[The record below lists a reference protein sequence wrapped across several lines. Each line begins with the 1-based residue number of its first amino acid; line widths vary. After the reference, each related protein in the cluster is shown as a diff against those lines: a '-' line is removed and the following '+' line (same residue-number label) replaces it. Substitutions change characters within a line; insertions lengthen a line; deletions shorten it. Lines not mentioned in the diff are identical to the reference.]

1 MKKLLVIFSLLVT
14 KLLFSQEEV
23 PFTIRYQ
30 NYIQG
35 DLTFIANN
43 IVNRN
48 ERQNANESYDKAS
61 EYSKLND
68 EFEMSY
74 IDIDKEN
81 LTYSSSSAIFL
92 PKKNAKEVVFAG
104 LYWSATYKY
113 GIGFNDNEVYSGDG
127 PREPNINEIKI
138 KTPSQ
143 NNYVDIKG
151 DIIFDGYQNAKHKN
165 NAPYVCFYD
174 LTEMVKDNPYGNYT
188 VANIKSTQGFIE
200 GGVSAGWV
208 IYFVYNDGDAIKKYI
223 TLYDGFAY
231 VYNKPIDI
239 KLSNFLTPKKGEI
252 NTRIA
257 LAALE
262 GDLKI
267 EGDNVRIKNATTNRY
282 YPIFSK
288 TRLGNNF
295 FNSQI
300 TIDQDQFLSRTPS
313 SLNTLGFDALIL
325 SLDNKK
331 NKIIDNNT
339 TETEL
344 RIASVGDKL
353 YLFSA
358 GFSIDVDEEFYE
370 KNKKRVVEKKVNE
383 LTVADKEIPPV
394 KIEKIKTLSTV
405 KEVKKS
411 NAKIQDVK
419 KESVAESTEKSVKGT
434 AKEPTI
440 VKDANILVPKVDE
453 NKVVNTNEVSDESNN
468 AIKKNKKSKI
478 GNIKIGVKTVPDI
491 NVSDTPNSTLNLN
504 TSDITIN
511 TNKKVNVY
519 EERPVV
525 FSEKTFTPVGKSDI
539 TRELKDIR
547 VLSIK
552 SSLKSGFY
560 IIANVFAVKKNLTN
574 YMRFLDDHNIES
586 HFFLNPENNYNYVY
600 LLYLENIDDIK
611 KAYHSNL
618 NNRFFDDYWILK
630 VE

>member
-1 MKKLLVIFSLLVT
+1 MKKLLVIFSLLLT

-23 PFTIRYQ
+23 AFSIRYQ

-48 ERQNANESYDKAS
+48 ERQNANESYDKAT

-143 NNYVDIKG
+143 NDYVAITG
-151 DIIFDGYQNAKHKN
+151 DIIFDGYQNEKHKN

-174 LTEMVKDNPYGNYT
+174 LTAMVKDNPYGSYT

-208 IYFVYNDGDAIKKYI
+208 IYFVYNDGEAVKKYI

-231 VYNKPIDI
+231 VYNKPIEI
-239 KLSNFLTPKKGEI
+239 KLSNFLTPKTGEI

-267 EGDNVRIKNATTNRY
+267 EGDNVRLKNVKTNRY
-282 YPIFSK
+282 FPIFSK

-300 TIDQDQFLSRTPS
+300 SIDQDQFLSRTPS

-325 SLDNKK
+325 SLDNK
-331 NKIIDNNT
+331 NNRIIDNNT

-344 RIASVGDKL
+344 KITSVGDKL

-370 KNKKRVVEKKVNE
+370 KNKKKPIEKKVNE
-383 LTVADKEIPPV
+383 ISLVEKENPIS
-394 KIEKIKTLSTV
+394 KNEKIKALNTPKELKKPTP
-405 KEVKKS
+405 KIQEVKKEIAAIS
-411 NAKIQDVK
+411 AEKTVK
-419 KESVAESTEKSVKGT
+419 VND
-434 AKEPTI
+434 KEPITVKNENI
-440 VKDANILVPKVDE
+440 VVTKIDNNTVL
-453 NKVVNTNEVSDESNN
+453 NTNEIADES
-468 AIKKNKKSKI
+468 KSDTQKTKKSRI
-478 GNIKIGVKTVPDI
+478 GNIKIGVKTIPDG
-491 NVSDTPNSTLNLN
+491 NVSDTPSNAVNLSTSEITTNSSKNVT
-504 TSDITIN
+504 
-511 TNKKVNVY
+511 VY
-519 EERPVV
+519 EEKPIA
-525 FSEKTFTPVGKSDI
+525 FSEKTFSPADKSI
-539 TRELKDIR
+539 TTRQLKDIR
-547 VLSIK
+547 VLTVK
-552 SSLKSGFY
+552 SSLKPGFY

-574 YMRFLDDHNIES
+574 YVRFLADHKIES
-586 HFFLNPENNYNYVY
+586 HFFLNPENDYHYVY
-600 LLYLENIDDIK
+600 LKYLENIDEIQ

-618 NNRFFDDYWILK
+618 DNTFFDDYWILK

>member
-1 MKKLLVIFSLLVT
+1 MKKLLVISSLLVT
-14 KLLFSQEEV
+14 KLLFSQEEI
-23 PFTIRYQ
+23 PFSIRYQ

-48 ERQNANESYDKAS
+48 ERQNANESYDKATG
-61 EYSKLND
+61 YSKLND

-74 IDIDKEN
+74 IDIDKDN
-81 LTYSSSSAIFL
+81 LTYSSSIGIFL

-113 GIGFNDNEVYSGDG
+113 SIGFNDNEVYSGDG
-127 PREPNINEIKI
+127 ARDSNINEIKI

-143 NNYVDIKG
+143 NDYVDIKG

-174 LTEMVKDNPYGNYT
+174 LTDMVKDNPYGSYT

-208 IYFVYNDGDAIKKYI
+208 IYFIYDDGNAIKKYI

-231 VYNKPIDI
+231 VYNKPIEI
-239 KLSNFLTPKKGEI
+239 KLSNFLTPKTGEI

-267 EGDNVRIKNATTNRY
+267 EGDNVRLKNVKTNKFF
-282 YPIFSK
+282 PIFSN

-300 TIDQDQFLSRTPS
+300 TIDQDQFLSRAPS

-331 NKIIDNNT
+331 NRIIDNNT

-344 RIASVGDKL
+344 KITSLGDKL

-370 KNKKRVVEKKVNE
+370 KNKKKAIEKKTNE
-383 LTVADKEIPPV
+383 IAVAQKEDPIT
-394 KIEKIKTLSTV
+394 KTEKIKALNTPVAVNKPTP
-405 KEVKKS
+405 
-411 NAKIQDVK
+411 KIQQVK
-419 KESVAESTEKSVKGT
+419 KEAVAVSTEKSLKGNDKDPITVKN
-434 AKEPTI
+434 E
-440 VKDANILVPKVDE
+440 NIIVPKIKNNDVVST
-453 NKVVNTNEVSDESNN
+453 NKVEEESTS
-468 AIKKNKKSKI
+468 IKKNAKKSRI
-478 GNIKIGVKTVPDI
+478 GNIKIGVKSIPDV
-491 NVSDTPNSTLNLN
+491 NVSDSPSSTVKTNTTDIPLNS
-504 TSDITIN
+504 N
-511 TNKKVNVY
+511 TNVNIY
-519 EERPVV
+519 EQKPVA
-525 FSEKTFTPVGKSDI
+525 FSEKTFTPTDKSSV
-539 TRELKDIR
+539 TRQLKDIR
-547 VLSIK
+547 VLTVK
-552 SSLKSGFY
+552 SSLTPGFY

-574 YMRFLDDHNIES
+574 YMLFLDNHKIES
-586 HFFLNPENNYNYVY
+586 LSFLNPENNYHYVY
-600 LLYLENIDDIK
+600 LKYSDNINEIQK
-611 KAYHSNL
+611 VYHSNI
-618 NNRFFDDYWILK
+618 NNTFFDEYWILK